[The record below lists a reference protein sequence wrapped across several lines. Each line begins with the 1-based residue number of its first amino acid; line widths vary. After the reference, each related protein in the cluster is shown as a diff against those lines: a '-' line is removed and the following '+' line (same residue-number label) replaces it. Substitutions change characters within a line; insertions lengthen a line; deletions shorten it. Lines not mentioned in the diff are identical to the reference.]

1 MSLHIETPLLA
12 SRPLSLASGL
22 DIWLKLDALQ
32 PSGSF
37 KLRGIGAACE
47 AYAKQGK
54 RRFVSSSG
62 GNAGIAVAYAGRCLG
77 LAVTVVVPETT
88 TERAKQLI
96 RQEQADVIV
105 HGKAWHEANALALSL
120 LGEDDAYIHP
130 FDDPL
135 LWQGHATM
143 IDEVAAS
150 NFTPDAVVVAVGG
163 GGLLSGV
170 CEGLARNGWD
180 QVPVFAVETQGA
192 ASLAAAMAQKQW
204 IALDSV
210 NTVATSLAAKQV
222 CQRAFAWSQE
232 RPVYSHVVSDQAA
245 LDACERF
252 LSDQRI
258 LVEPACGA
266 ALALAYAPSDALKR
280 YEKVLVIVCGGVTAT
295 IDQIRQWRA
304 AC

>member
-150 NFTPDAVVVAVGG
+150 NFSPDAVVVAVGG

>member
-120 LGEDDAYIHP
+120 LGDDDAYIHP

-150 NFTPDAVVVAVGG
+150 DFSPDAVVVAVGG

>member
-266 ALALAYAPSDALKR
+266 ALALAYAPTEALKR
-280 YEKVLVIVCGGVTAT
+280 YDKVLVIVCGGVTAT

>member
-1 MSLHIETPLLA
+1 M
-12 SRPLSLASGL
+12 
-22 DIWLKLDALQ
+22 
-32 PSGSF
+32 
-37 KLRGIGAACE
+37 
-47 AYAKQGK
+47 
-54 RRFVSSSG
+54 
-62 GNAGIAVAYAGRCLG
+62 
-77 LAVTVVVPETT
+77 
-88 TERAKQLI
+88 
-96 RQEQADVIV
+96 
-105 HGKAWHEANALALSL
+105 
-120 LGEDDAYIHP
+120 
-130 FDDPL
+130 
-135 LWQGHATM
+135 
-143 IDEVAAS
+143 
-150 NFTPDAVVVAVGG
+150 
-163 GGLLSGV
+163 

>member
-37 KLRGIGAACE
+37 KLRGIGLACE
-47 AYAKQGK
+47 TYAKQGK

-62 GNAGIAVAYAGRCLG
+62 GNAGIAVAYAGRSLG

-96 RQEQADVIV
+96 RQEEAEVIA

-135 LWQGHATM
+135 LWQGHASM

-150 NFTPDAVVVAVGG
+150 AFKPDAVVVAVGG

-170 CEGLARNGWD
+170 CEGLARNGWND
-180 QVPVFAVETQGA
+180 VPVFAVETAGA
-192 ASLAAAMAQKQW
+192 ASLAAAMAHKAW
-204 IALDSV
+204 VALDSV
-210 NTVATSLAAKQV
+210 QTVATSLAAKQV
-222 CQRAFAWSQE
+222 CKRAFEWSQE
-232 RPVYSHVVSDQAA
+232 RPVYSHVVSDQDA

-266 ALALAYAPSDALKR
+266 ALALAYAPSDTLKR
-280 YEKVLVIVCGGVTAT
+280 YQRVLVVVCGGVTAT
-295 IDQIRQWRA
+295 IDQIRQWRTTA
-304 AC
+304 